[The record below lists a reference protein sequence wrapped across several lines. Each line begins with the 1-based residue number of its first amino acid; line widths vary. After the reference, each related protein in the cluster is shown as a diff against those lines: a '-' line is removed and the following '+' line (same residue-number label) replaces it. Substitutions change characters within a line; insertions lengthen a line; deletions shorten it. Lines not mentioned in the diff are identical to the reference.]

1 MFISPSIIREGR
13 IDPWCIQHF
22 LFRRTCH
29 ACWQSLSISFYN
41 FSIISFLFSTIDDR
55 SVSTTALS
63 FHRRVSF
70 DFSASTDWTNAVG
83 VHVHR
88 IGCGATAAAR
98 RVRRKAR
105 IFSSVTHLGRW
116 AWLTG
121 RQREIS
127 DRFVHK
133 RVKPRSQAQLW
144 PRGVVADL
152 VRLVLSVQF
161 ENHGERRSGCL
172 LSD

>member
-1 MFISPSIIREGR
+1 MFISLSITREGGR

-41 FSIISFLFSTIDDR
+41 FSVISFFSPLS
-55 SVSTTALS
+55 SVSTLALS

-133 RVKPRSQAQLW
+133 RAKPRSQAQLW

>member
-1 MFISPSIIREGR
+1 MTREGGR

-22 LFRRTCH
+22 LFRRCHTC
-29 ACWQSLSISFYN
+29 WLSLSISFYN
-41 FSIISFLFSTIDDR
+41 FSIIFFFFFHYRWSLCLNVS
-55 SVSTTALS
+55 SVSTLALS
-63 FHRRVSF
+63 FHCRVSF
-70 DFSASTDWTNAVG
+70 NFSASTDWTNAVG

-133 RVKPRSQAQLW
+133 RAKPRSQAQLW

>member
-1 MFISPSIIREGR
+1 MVCVHITFHNSR
-13 IDPWCIQHF
+13 
-22 LFRRTCH
+22 RRTNRPMVHTTFFIQKNLPCML
-29 ACWQSLSISFYN
+29 AKFVDFILQLQCN
-41 FSIISFLFSTIDDR
+41 FLFSPLS
-55 SVSTTALS
+55 SVSTLALS

-133 RVKPRSQAQLW
+133 RAKPRSQAQLW